1 MKVSIAHIHYIAICG
16 QMNVKDT
23 SIHPE
28 HPRDPPSTV
37 AFHGLIPA
45 RPKRKW
51 RLKKMKNRLICFA
64 MTSKCTWMW
73 SFLNLEKAKLWSS
86 LNKVWSWYQWVTTT
100 TLHYILVHGSIEEWC
115 LRGDSL
121 NRETSPV
128 MSSLFLPPLSW
139 LCTRSVHQILFYSI
153 YQQQVL
159 QGCNLELLICWSV
172 VEGLKP
178 KSKMKIY
185 VQKLADWL
193 IEL

>member
-1 MKVSIAHIHYIAICG
+1 
-16 QMNVKDT
+16 
-23 SIHPE
+23 
-28 HPRDPPSTV
+28 
-37 AFHGLIPA
+37 
-45 RPKRKW
+45 
-51 RLKKMKNRLICFA
+51 
-64 MTSKCTWMW
+64 MTSKCTRMW

-128 MSSLFLPPLSW
+128 MSSLFLPPLSC

-178 KSKMKIY
+178 KCKMKIS

-193 IEL
+193 MNFELNINQNLTFSQSSFFQPNPKTRVGVCVKEEDRGYKAADCE